1 MPSLQTQALRSRRLR
16 PASHGGVHGGASSM
30 LRLAQPGAQRLPAG
44 NLLTQW
50 MQRASA
56 ALAPEMATVAD
67 DAPSAFITRLA
78 PSADLG
84 WR

>member
-1 MPSLQTQALRSRRLR
+1 
-16 PASHGGVHGGASSM
+16 M
-30 LRLAQPGAQRLPAG
+30 LRLAQPGAQRLPTG

-56 ALAPEMATVAD
+56 ALAPEMALVAD
-67 DAPSAFITRLA
+67 DAPSAFITRLS
-78 PSADLG
+78 PSSDLG

>member
-1 MPSLQTQALRSRRLR
+1 MNHPHPHALRSRRLR
-16 PASHGGVHGGASSM
+16 PASHGVHGGASSM

-44 NLLTQW
+44 NVLAQW

-56 ALAPEMATVAD
+56 ALAPEMALVAD
-67 DAPSAFITRLA
+67 DAPSAFVTRLA
-78 PSADLG
+78 PSADLA